1 MSHQRS
7 QLLLLGRR
15 ATASAIVLLLVALMT
30 SGVGAHPTVGG
41 AEAAQAPAPR
51 SAPLSPPAGDL
62 DPTFGSNGLVTT
74 TIGSAADYA
83 RAMAIQSDGKIVATG
98 SAWVGGNLN
107 FALARYNSD
116 GALDTSFGSGGMVT
130 TDFGDWYYYAYA
142 MAIQSDGK
150 IVAAGQA
157 FNDFILA
164 RYNSDGALD
173 TSFGS
178 GGLVT
183 TDFLG
188 GIDEA
193 FALAIQNDGKIV
205 AAGTAQI
212 GFALARYNSNG
223 TLDASFGVGG
233 KVTTGFGGWNNNAY
247 AVAIQSDGK
256 IVAAGYAE
264 VGDFALARY
273 NSDGT
278 LDTSFGNGGK
288 ITTDFGSM
296 DDQAYAVAIQSS
308 GKIVAAG
315 YAQIAG
321 QWDFALARYNSDG
334 TLDDGFGNGGKVTT
348 SFEDRNVIAFAIA
361 IQSGGK
367 IVAAGIVWGGGDWE
381 DFALARYNS
390 DGTLDASFGDSGVIT
405 TRFGDKNDYAY
416 SVAIQNDGKIVAAGY
431 ARVDSDEDFALA
443 RYTGDG
449 TLDASFGNG
458 GQVMTGLG
466 SSDDHAYAVAIQG
479 NGKVVAAGWA
489 SGDFALVRYN
499 DDGLLDATFGNGGQV
514 ATSFGNRGDQARAV
528 AIQDDGKIVA
538 AGYQESRFGN
548 KFALARYHSDG
559 TLDDDFGNG
568 GKVTTSFG
576 SEYDYAYAVAVQS
589 DGKIVA
595 AGYAFIWSDFDFALA
610 RYNSDGSLDTTFG
623 NGGQVSTDFGDWDYA
638 YSVAIQGDG
647 KIVVAGYAPAG
658 GNKDFA
664 LARYNSD
671 GSLDTTFGSDG
682 RVTTD
687 FGSENDRASVVAFQS
702 DGKIVAAGFA
712 VVGGYFD
719 FALARY
725 NSDGSLDTSF
735 GSGGL
740 VTTDF
745 ESGNDR
751 ASALAIQSD
760 GKIVVA
766 GNAMVGDDPGFALAR
781 YNSNGTLDNDFG
793 DGGQVTTSFESGPA
807 VANALALQS
816 DGRIVAAG
824 YGPANDL
831 SHFTL
836 ARYQVASTGSQT
848 IADGASAT
856 LEGVLITNHSGV
868 PCDLTVARHP
878 IPPGGAPADPGELPV
893 LWQLATTCPSYTFD
907 LVFSY
912 TDTELLFGNNV
923 SEARLQAYRA
933 PDMNGPFSPVA
944 GVVDTNANTVTVTGV
959 TQLSWWGLTSYA
971 PSDVALAGFSAMPQG
986 DAATAGG
993 RLPGW
998 PAVLATVLAI
1008 LITTGVGRQRSLH
1021 RR

>member
-1 MSHQRS
+1 MSHQLPKLILFGQR
-7 QLLLLGRR
+7 L
-15 ATASAIVLLLVALMT
+15 TASAIVLLLIALMA
-30 SGVGAHPTVGG
+30 SGVGTHPAAGAAFHPQQPAAGG
-41 AEAAQAPAPR
+41 VKGAQAAAFRP
-51 SAPLSPPAGDL
+51 APLSPPAGDL
-62 DPTFGSNGLVTT
+62 DPAFGSGGLVTT
-74 TIGSAADYA
+74 TIGSADDYA

-130 TDFGDWYYYAYA
+130 TDFGNWYYYARA
-142 MAIQSDGK
+142 MAIQRDGK

-178 GGLVT
+178 GGIVM

-193 FALAIQNDGKIV
+193 FAVAIQNDGKIV
-205 AAGTAQI
+205 AAGTVQV

-223 TLDASFGVGG
+223 TLDASFGDGG
-233 KVTTGFGGWNNNAY
+233 KVTTGFGGWYDYAS
-247 AVAIQSDGK
+247 AVAIQNDGK
-256 IVAAGYAE
+256 IVAAGHAE
-264 VGDFALARY
+264 VGGFALARY

-288 ITTDFGSM
+288 VTTDFGSM
-296 DDQAYAVAIQSS
+296 SDEAYAVAIQSD

-348 SFEDRNVIAFAIA
+348 SFEDGGAIAYSVA

-367 IVAAGIVWGGGDWE
+367 IVAAGIAWGEGNWE
-381 DFALARYNS
+381 DFALASYNS

-449 TLDASFGNG
+449 TPDATFGNG
-458 GQVMTGLG
+458 GQVTTGLG

-479 NGKVVAAGWA
+479 NGKIVAAGWA
-489 SGDFALVRYN
+489 SGDFALTRYN
-499 DDGLLDATFGNGGQV
+499 HGGSLDATFGNGGRV
-514 ATSFGNRGDQARAV
+514 TTDSGNRNNRAARAV
-528 AIQDDGKIVA
+528 TIQGDGKIVA
-538 AGYQESRFGN
+538 AGYEESNDWNG
-548 KFALARYHSDG
+548 FALARYNSDG

-568 GKVTTSFG
+568 GQVTTDFG
-576 SEYDYAYAVAVQS
+576 NGYNYAYAVAIQS

-623 NGGQVSTDFGDWDYA
+623 SGGQVSTDFGDWDYA
-638 YSVAIQGDG
+638 YTVAIQSDG
-647 KIVVAGYAPAG
+647 KIVVAGYAPVD
-658 GNKDFA
+658 GNNNFA

-671 GSLDTTFGSDG
+671 GTLDASFGSG
-682 RVTTD
+682 GMVTTD
-687 FGSENDRASVVAFQS
+687 FGSENDRASAMAIQN
-702 DGKIVAAGFA
+702 DGKIVVAGFA
-712 VVGGYFD
+712 MVGGYSD

-725 NSDGSLDTSF
+725 NSDGALDTSF

-745 ESGNDR
+745 GSGNDR

-766 GNAMVGDDPGFALAR
+766 GNAVVSDDPGFALAR
-781 YNSNGTLDNDFG
+781 YNSDGTLDVSFG
-793 DGGQVTTSFESGPA
+793 NGGKVTTSFESGPA

-824 YGPANDL
+824 YGPASGL

-856 LEGVLITNHSGV
+856 LEGVLITNHSGA

-878 IPPGGAPADPGELPV
+878 IPPGGAPADLGELPV
-893 LWQLATTCPSYTFD
+893 LWQLATTCPSYNFD
-907 LVFSY
+907 LVLSY

-923 SEARLQAYRA
+923 IEADLHASRA
-933 PDMNGPFSPVA
+933 PAMNGLYSPVA
-944 GVVDTNANTVTVTGV
+944 SVVDTNANTVTVTGV
-959 TQLSWWGLTSYA
+959 TQLSWWGLISSA
-971 PSDVALAGFSAMPQG
+971 P
-986 DAATAGG
+986 
-993 RLPGW
+993 RLYLP
-998 PAVLATVLAI
+998 LL
-1008 LITTGVGRQRSLH
+1008 LRQ
-1021 RR
+1021 